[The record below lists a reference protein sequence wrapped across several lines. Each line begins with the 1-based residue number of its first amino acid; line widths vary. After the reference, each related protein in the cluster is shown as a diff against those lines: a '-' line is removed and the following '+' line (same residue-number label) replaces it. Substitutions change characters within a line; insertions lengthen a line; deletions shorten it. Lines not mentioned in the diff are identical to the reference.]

1 MMGTIIPLRLKRY
14 ETSTLASFDAAAAEL
29 LAEGRAPTLPSAQ
42 LDAIL
47 MKLRR
52 QRAELLAINAD
63 LETRAPSGDARI
75 DAINA
80 KLCVEVRNGL
90 AHIDLFIQRAASGRL
105 NASKLVRS
113 FEPASPA

>member
-1 MMGTIIPLRLKRY
+1 MTGTIIPLRLKRD
-14 ETSTLASFDAAAAEL
+14 ETSALARFDATAADL
-29 LAEGRAPTLPSAQ
+29 LAEGRAPTLSAAQ

-52 QRAELLAINAD
+52 QRAELLAINVT
-63 LETRAPSGDARI
+63 LETRASSGDARI

-90 AHIDLFIQRAASGRL
+90 AQIELLIHQSEAGALAARRGSR
-105 NASKLVRS
+105 
-113 FEPASPA
+113 PA